1 MYGQKENLCTF
12 HKTHTYHNHVPQL
25 TSSSS
30 ICKPLRKFISQ
41 ETIIQVSSLT
51 LPNKRS
57 CNANGSSSPRLMTT
71 LNWQH
76 TCEAN
81 QYFNFMKDSTQFT
94 FKLSKK
100 TTDISAAALQLHVQI
115 YIISS
120 PLCLQLAT
128 SAASDQK
135 ESSQLPMT
143 NIKSPF
149 SASRCPQVNLTS
161 SRMIHSRPSNSKNA
175 LEVYS
180 TL

>member
-1 MYGQKENLCTF
+1 MVRKKIYVHSTRPTPTIIMFHNLQALHLFASHSENSSHRKQLSRF
-12 HKTHTYHNHVPQL
+12 HHLPCQTSEAATQMDLPPLDWWQRSTGNIHVKLISTSILWKTQPNLH
-25 TSSSS
+25 SSS
-30 ICKPLRKFISQ
+30 Q
-41 ETIIQVSSLT
+41 
-51 LPNKRS
+51 
-57 CNANGSSSPRLMTT
+57 
-71 LNWQH
+71 
-76 TCEAN
+76 
-81 QYFNFMKDSTQFT
+81 
-94 FKLSKK
+94 KK